1 MLVSSLQILE
11 IPENKHFLIKSYMY
25 MYVTKM
31 KLIKRR
37 DAYVMLFI
45 SCGKQVFLI
54 LIGIYFRLNIYV
66 QVV

>member
-25 MYVTKM
+25 VTKM
-31 KLIKRR
+31 KVIKRR

>member
-11 IPENKHFLIKSYMY
+11 IPENKHFLIKSY

-54 LIGIYFRLNIYV
+54 LIGVYFRLNIYV

>member
-25 MYVTKM
+25 VTKM

-37 DAYVMLFI
+37 DAYVMFFI

>member
-11 IPENKHFLIKSYMY
+11 IPENKHFLIKSY

>member
-25 MYVTKM
+25 VTKM

-37 DAYVMLFI
+37 DAYV
-45 SCGKQVFLI
+45 
-54 LIGIYFRLNIYV
+54 IYFLWETSVFNSDRYIF
-66 QVV
+66 

>member
-37 DAYVMLFI
+37 DAYV
-45 SCGKQVFLI
+45 
-54 LIGIYFRLNIYV
+54 IYFLWETSVFNSDRYIF
-66 QVV
+66 